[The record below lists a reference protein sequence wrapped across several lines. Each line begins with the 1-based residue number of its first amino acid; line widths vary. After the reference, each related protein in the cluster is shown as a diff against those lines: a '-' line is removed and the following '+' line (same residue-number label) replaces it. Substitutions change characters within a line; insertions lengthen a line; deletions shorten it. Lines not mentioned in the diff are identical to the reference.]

1 MYDWSDLFKKKKQFF
16 PLRNRARFVK
26 SSSGKE
32 HKFKVK
38 MLLFHDKKDLVCLC
52 EVC

>member
-1 MYDWSDLFKKKKQFF
+1 MYDWSDLIKKKAVDSI
-16 PLRNRARFVK
+16 RNRARFVK